1 MSTLVQLLEVGR
13 NAGRVYAG
21 VLGPEHLNELIR
33 EELLAQLDRVLSI
46 DGAVGGLDLTDV
58 LEHGWDVL
66 KELLE
71 VAARHRSQRD
81 CERMVIVLVGEVFLW
96 DVNFFEERLTC
107 LLCLPLQVA
116 IWVEHAL
123 RCVEVEL
130 DQASQERSEASQE
143 RFPECVF
150 L

>member
-1 MSTLVQLLEVGR
+1 M
-13 NAGRVYAG
+13 
-21 VLGPEHLNELIR
+21 NEFVR
-33 EELLAQLDRVLSI
+33 EELLAQFDRVLSI

-66 KELLE
+66 EELLE
-71 VAARHRSQRD
+71 VAAGHRSQRD
-81 CERMVIVLVGEVFLW
+81 RECMVIVLVGEVFLR
-96 DVNFFEERLTC
+96 DVNFFQERLTC

-130 DQASQERSEASQE
+130 DHASHKRPEASQE

-150 L
+150 LQLLL